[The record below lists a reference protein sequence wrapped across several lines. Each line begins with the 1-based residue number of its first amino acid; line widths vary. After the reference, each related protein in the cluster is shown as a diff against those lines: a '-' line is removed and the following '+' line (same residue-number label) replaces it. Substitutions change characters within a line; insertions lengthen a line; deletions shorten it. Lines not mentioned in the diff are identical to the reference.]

1 MLNRFTRRRW
11 SQIFG
16 LIFLA
21 ACQASA
27 PPPGYP
33 IFQVGRVLSG
43 QSAELVD
50 RSQLLPVIQ
59 PCRLVGI
66 DAPDLAQEPWGRAA
80 KQRLES
86 YLRMPNENRV
96 NVEFEG
102 VEADKFGRKFV
113 YLWKDGRLLN
123 EELVREGYVLAS
135 MNSLS
140 PMGGHK
146 YRDRLSRASQY
157 ARLMGKGIWNP
168 DAPMRMD
175 PREFRKEER

>member
-1 MLNRFTRRRW
+1 MLNSFTSRRW
-11 SQIFG
+11 LQISG
-16 LIFLA
+16 SILLA

-33 IFQVGRVLSG
+33 TFQIGRVLSG

-50 RSQLLPVIQ
+50 RSQLPPVIQ
-59 PCRLVGI
+59 SCRLVGI

-86 YLRMPNENRV
+86 YLGMPIQGSV
-96 NVEFEG
+96 SVEFEG

-123 EELVREGYVLAS
+123 EELVKEGYVLAS

-146 YRDRLSRASQY
+146 YRDRIDRASQY